1 MLTGDSENSNLLS
14 QFLEG
19 FNIFCMTPQ
28 ILLNNLERNPDHLS
42 IHSFT
47 LIIFDEC
54 HHAKK
59 EEPYNKVMRKYLSE
73 KLGPSTI
80 KLPQVLKKLFN
91 DTCCIEHNRTK
102 TAIMINTNASFIL
115 NFTFY
120 MLTLSLFLWNTGN
133 MHDYC
138 FNVFAFMVN
147 VPVNE

>member
-91 DTCCIEHNRTK
+91 DICCTELNRTK
-102 TAIMINTNASFIL
+102 TTIMINTNASFIL

-120 MLTLSLFLWNTGN
+120 MLTFSLFLWNTGN
-133 MHDYC
+133 MTTVLMHLLSWLM
-138 FNVFAFMVN
+138 FQ
-147 VPVNE
+147 